1 MTNSKTRSQTRK
13 FAGLSGLAA
22 VGALAGSLFAAT
34 PASAAGSAYYAF
46 ETQAACMTK
55 WGAVVGGS
63 VGTGSNVHIGPNACA
78 QDTTGT
84 FAGMYRLYVAY
95 P

>member
-1 MTNSKTRSQTRK
+1 MMNSKTRK

-22 VGALAGSLFAAT
+22 VGVLAGALFSAT
-34 PASAAGSAYYAF
+34 PANAAGSAYYAF
-46 ETQAACMTK
+46 PTQAECLTK
-55 WGAVVGGS
+55 WGAVVAAS
-63 VGTGSNVHIGPNACA
+63 IGTGSNVYIGPNACE
-78 QDTTGT
+78 QDTSGT